1 MKPVPRSR
9 LLRILDADPHRPIRV
24 WTVQHRDA
32 VAGAERRG
40 YLSGD
45 HGRGFDA
52 HDFGPDGLP
61 LRRGFAHAYGWM
73 RDRMA
78 ETVPDFSGDCP
89 VWVWL
94 KRPSTRPAVWWK
106 HAGEAGM
113 LVTAAVP
120 RRRLLLSD
128 FDAWHAVLNG
138 WYLGGTEA
146 EEEAVEAAG
155 VTSPAEREASWARI
169 FDLGRPR
176 TAEEI
181 RWRGH
186 PKFVQ
191 ACVDRIHWHEVL
203 RVREI
208 PPRRRPAV
216 RPCAPPAATPR

>member
-9 LLRILDADPHRPIRV
+9 LLRILDAEPHRPIRV

-32 VAGAERRG
+32 VAAAERRG

-52 HDFGPDGLP
+52 DDFDADGRP
-61 LRRGFAHAYGWM
+61 VRNGFAHAYGWM

-78 ETVPDFSGDCP
+78 EMVPDFSGDHP
-89 VWVWL
+89 VWAWL
-94 KRPSTRPAVWWK
+94 KRPSTRPAVWRQD
-106 HAGEAGM
+106 AGAASV
-113 LVTAAVP
+113 LVSAAVP
-120 RRRLLLSD
+120 RCRLLLSD
-128 FDAWHAVLNG
+128 FDGWHAVLNN
-138 WYLGGTEA
+138 WYLGRTEA

-155 VTSPAEREASWARI
+155 GPSPAEREASWARI

-186 PKFVQ
+186 PTFIQ

-203 RVREI
+203 RVREV
-208 PPRRRPAV
+208 PPRRPRAV
-216 RPCAPPAATPR
+216 RPCAPPAAAPR